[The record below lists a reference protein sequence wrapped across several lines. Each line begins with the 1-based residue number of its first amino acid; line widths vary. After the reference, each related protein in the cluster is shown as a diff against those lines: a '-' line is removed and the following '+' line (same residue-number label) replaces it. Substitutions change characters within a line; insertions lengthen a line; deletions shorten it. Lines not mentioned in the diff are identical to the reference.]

1 MDPICP
7 KTCDCAAS
15 PTFLWRTS
23 SSKPSRCR
31 GGAGSII
38 RISRALR
45 DKRQPISRTIEAFL
59 LQALETSESDYAA
72 HKDAKAWTFFDRGL
86 VDAAVGLQHLTGSDM
101 TAVLNSYRYH
111 RVVFLTPP
119 WREIYEGDP
128 ERRHSFDDAV
138 AEHGRLEATL
148 PLFGYQV
155 VVLPKIDVFKRADL
169 VLSILA

>member
-1 MDPICP
+1 M
-7 KTCDCAAS
+7 
-15 PTFLWRTS
+15 
-23 SSKPSRCR
+23 
-31 GGAGSII
+31 
-38 RISRALR
+38 
-45 DKRQPISRTIEAFL
+45 
-59 LQALETSESDYAA
+59 ETSESDYAA